1 MIAAA
6 QSEGGGHVPVLLDEV
21 VGLLA
26 PRDGGIYVDGTFGEG
41 GHSRAIL
48 AAARCTVWGIDRD
61 PDAVARGERLARAWG
76 GRLRVLAGRFG
87 EMARL
92 LARHAV
98 SAVDGVALDLGVS
111 SAQLDDPARGFS
123 FRLDGPLDMRMGR
136 EGPTAADLVNTLEEE
151 RLAHIIH
158 AYGEERFGRRIA
170 RAIAAARAEAPIE
183 TTGRLATII
192 RGAVRPGRQ
201 GVDPATRTFQA
212 LRIQV
217 NDELD
222 ELDRGLAAAETLL
235 RPGGRLAVIAFHS
248 LEDRRVKR
256 FLRARCNAGRSA
268 SRLLPGESPSRAPS
282 FLPLTKR
289 PIRPGAAE
297 VARNPRA
304 RSARLRAAER
314 TAAAAWPAP
323 SPCGGEVA

>member
-1 MIAAA
+1 VIPAAH
-6 QSEGGGHVPVLLDEV
+6 SEGGGHVPVLLDEV
-21 VGLLA
+21 VDLLA

-61 PDAVARGERLARAWG
+61 PDAVARGERLARTWG

-98 SAVDGVALDLGVS
+98 PAVDGVALDLGVS
-111 SAQLDDPARGFS
+111 SAQLYDPARGFS
-123 FRLDGPLDMRMGR
+123 FRLDGPLDMRMDR
-136 EGPTAADLVNTLEEE
+136 EGPTAGDLVNTLEEE

-158 AYGEERFGRRIA
+158 AYGEERFARRIA
-170 RAIAAARAEAPIE
+170 RAIVAARAAAPIE
-183 TTGRLATII
+183 TTGRLAAII
-192 RGAVRPGRQ
+192 RGAVRPSQNGL
-201 GVDPATRTFQA
+201 DPATRTFQA
-212 LRIQV
+212 LRIQA
-217 NDELD
+217 NDELG

-256 FLRARCNAGRSA
+256 FLRARSAAGRSA
-268 SRLLPGESPSRAPS
+268 SRLLPGEPPSRAPS

-289 PIRPGAAE
+289 PIRPSAE
-297 VARNPRA
+297 EVGRNPRA

-323 SPCGGEVA
+323 APCGGEVA

>member
-1 MIAAA
+1 MIPAA

-21 VGLLA
+21 VDLLA

-76 GRLRVLAGRFG
+76 GRLRMLAGRFG

-98 SAVDGVALDLGVS
+98 PAVDGVALDLGIS
-111 SAQLDDPARGFS
+111 STQLDDPARGFS

-136 EGPTAADLVNTLEEE
+136 EGPTAGDLVNTLEEE

-158 AYGEERFGRRIA
+158 AYGEERFARRIA
-170 RAIAAARAEAPIE
+170 RAIVAARAEAPIE
-183 TTGRLATII
+183 TTGRLAAII
-192 RGAVRPGRQ
+192 RAALRPGYQ
-201 GVDPATRTFQA
+201 GIDLATRTFQA
-212 LRIQV
+212 LRIQA
-217 NDELD
+217 NDELG
-222 ELDRGLAAAETLL
+222 ELDRGLAAAEALL

-256 FLRARCNAGRSA
+256 FLRVRCAAGRSA
-268 SRLLPGESPSRAPS
+268 SRPLPGEPPARAPS

-289 PIRPGAAE
+289 PIRPSAE
-297 VARNPRA
+297 EVGRNPRA

-323 SPCGGEVA
+323 APCGGEVA